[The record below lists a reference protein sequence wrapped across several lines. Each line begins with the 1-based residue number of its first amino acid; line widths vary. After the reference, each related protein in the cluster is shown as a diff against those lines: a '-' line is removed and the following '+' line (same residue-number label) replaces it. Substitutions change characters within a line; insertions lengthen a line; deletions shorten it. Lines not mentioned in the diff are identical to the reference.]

1 MSSPQDRSFTLAAT
15 GDSILTRSVV
25 EREGDPRFDAIL
37 DRLRDA
43 DASLTNLEAVVTDGS
58 SYATPPQAIRD
69 QYQYLAAFPGM
80 VLRCPPAL
88 LDELTAMGIDLVSA
102 ASNHSR
108 DFGRRGMRST
118 MRELEDRSIPYAG
131 LGRDLPAARAPAY
144 ETTPGGRI
152 GLVSACASVAPES
165 EAGPPSSLLPGRPG
179 ISPLH
184 VNWTYHVTEERLD
197 QIREIGRAVGIDDV
211 KDTWIERAD
220 SADGGDAGDGGDDTY
235 HCMHMAFEAVDDER
249 DEGIS
254 HSLHPRDRE
263 EVLAGV
269 REANATADW
278 TVVSL
283 HAHQGPAG
291 TRNVPETPAMVES
304 FARDCIDAGADAVI
318 GTGPHVLRGIE
329 VYDGKPIF
337 YSLGNFFCQFETLD
351 RLPAETFDYFGVED
365 DRYPSAVFDARY
377 YENGEPTGNLAYPE
391 YWHTVVATCEFGDDG
406 RVDRIELLPCS
417 LGRTAA
423 RPDRG
428 TPIRADEAEAETIL
442 DRLAALSAPYGTTI
456 DREDGVG
463 LVDLA

>member
-1 MSSPQDRSFTLAAT
+1 MSSQGNRPFTLAAT

-25 EREGDPRFDAIL
+25 TREGDPRFNAIL
-37 DRLRDA
+37 ERLRDA
-43 DASLTNLEAVVTDGS
+43 DATLTNLEAVVTDGS

-108 DFGRRGMRST
+108 DFGRYGMRST

-131 LGRDLPAARAPAY
+131 LGRNLPDARAPAY

-152 GLVSACASVAPES
+152 GVVSACTSVAPES
-165 EAGPPSSLLPGRPG
+165 EAGAPSSLLPGRPG

-184 VNWTYHVTEERLD
+184 TNWTYRVTEERLD
-197 QIREIGRAVGIDDV
+197 RIREIGRAVGIDDV
-211 KDTWIERAD
+211 RDTWRKQPD
-220 SADGGDAGDGGDDTY
+220 SMDETDDTY
-235 HCMHMAFEAVDDER
+235 QFMHMTFESVDDED

-254 HSLHPRDRE
+254 HSLHPPDRE
-263 EVLAGV
+263 AVIAGV

-278 TVVSL
+278 AVVSI
-283 HAHQGPAG
+283 HSHQGPSG
-291 TRNVPETPAMVES
+291 TRNVPETPAMLES

-318 GTGPHVLRGIE
+318 GSGPHVLRGIE

-351 RLPAETFDYFGVED
+351 RLPAESFDYFGVED
-365 DRYPSAVFDARY
+365 DRYPSRVFDARY
-377 YENGEPTGNLAYPE
+377 YEDGEPTGNLAYPD
-391 YWHTVVATCEFGDDG
+391 YWRTVVATCEFDDDG
-406 RVDRIELLPCS
+406 RIDRIELLPCS
-417 LGRTAA
+417 LGRTAD

-428 TPIRADEAEAETIL
+428 TPIRADDTEAESIL
-442 DRLAALSAPYGTTI
+442 DRLTALSEPYGTAI
-456 DREDGVG
+456 DRVDGIGVI
-463 LVDLA
+463 DPS